1 MEWIKAD
8 DPIEEVELFKSSKDI
23 AKDIIKEMNSKWES
37 FFLGGEDKE
46 DKEDKIVKEGLRTTK
61 LFELL
66 TTLGDGKGYKVYS
79 HSLSKKFIDDSKEN
93 NNGVTKF
100 VNREWLFDLCWY
112 KEDETLKYGLK
123 SLDLAVESEWTNK
136 RKEDKEDPYGGI
148 KYDFQKL
155 LVANMGLCLMVFEV
169 TKEGREELSKY
180 FEKVYDIYE
189 GNKTEILFIAFS
201 RKEKTFYYSYLPKK
215 QKDV

>member
-1 MEWIKAD
+1 MEWVEAFESKV
-8 DPIEEVELFKSSKDI
+8 EVKLPESSKK
-23 AKDIIKEMNSKWES
+23 AKDIIEKMKDNWKDKDTKGTKDTFLDGGKIIKER
-37 FFLGGEDKE
+37 LRKE
-46 DKEDKIVKEGLRTTK
+46 KLFDLLTK
-61 LFELL
+61 L
-66 TTLGDGKGYKVYS
+66 GDKQGYKVYS
-79 HSLSKKFIDDSKEN
+79 HSLSDGFRNAPGTGND
-93 NNGVTKF
+93 KF

-155 LVANMGLCLMVFEV
+155 LVVNMGLGLMVFKV
-169 TKEGREELSKY
+169 TKEGREKLSEY
-180 FEKVYDIYE
+180 FEKVYDTYE

-201 RKEKTFYYSYLPKK
+201 TERKKDDTFYYSYLPKK

>member
-1 MEWIKAD
+1 MEWIKAGKS
-8 DPIEEVELFKSSKDI
+8 IEEVELFKSSKDI
-23 AKDIIKEMNSKWES
+23 AKDIIEEMNNNWEDT
-37 FFLGGEDKE
+37 FLDGGKIIKE
-46 DKEDKIVKEGLRTTK
+46 RLRTEK
-61 LFELL
+61 LFDLL
-66 TTLGDGKGYKVYS
+66 TELGDKQGYKVYS
-79 HSLSKKFIDDSKEN
+79 HSSSDEFRNAPGTGND
-93 NNGVTKF
+93 KF

-112 KEDETLKYGLK
+112 KEDETFKYSLK

-155 LVANMGLCLMVFEV
+155 LVANMGLCLMVFKV
-169 TKEGREELSKY
+169 TKKGREKLSEY
-180 FEKVYDIYE
+180 FEKVYDTYE

-201 RKEKTFYYSYLPKK
+201 TERKKDDTFYYSYLPKK

>member
-1 MEWIKAD
+1 MEWIKAGKS
-8 DPIEEVELFKSSKDI
+8 IEEVELFKSSKDI
-23 AKDIIKEMNSKWES
+23 AKDIIEEMNNNWEDT
-37 FFLGGEDKE
+37 FLDGGKIIKE
-46 DKEDKIVKEGLRTTK
+46 RLRTEK
-61 LFELL
+61 LFDLL
-66 TTLGDGKGYKVYS
+66 TELGDKQGYKVYS
-79 HSLSKKFIDDSKEN
+79 HSSSDEFRNAPGTGND
-93 NNGVTKF
+93 KF

-123 SLDLAVESEWTNK
+123 SLDLTVESEWTNK

-169 TKEGREELSKY
+169 TKEGREDLSEY

-201 RKEKTFYYSYLPKK
+201 RKEKTFYYSYLSKK

>member
-1 MEWIKAD
+1 MEWIERTKH
-8 DPIEEVELFKSSKDI
+8 IKKVELFKSSKDI
-23 AKDIIKEMNSKWES
+23 VKDIIKEMKSKWNRS
-37 FFLGGEDKE
+37 FLDNRG
-46 DKEDKIVKEGLRTTK
+46 KIIKSKKIKSSK

-66 TTLGDGKGYKVYS
+66 TKLGDRKGYKVYS
-79 HSLSKKFIDDSKEN
+79 HGLSEKFINKANDN
-93 NNGVTKF
+93 NNDVTKF

-112 KEDETLKYGLK
+112 KEDKNLRYGLK
-123 SLDLAVESEWTNK
+123 SLDLAVESEWINK
-136 RKEDKEDPYGGI
+136 RKEDKKDPYGGI

-169 TKEGREELSKY
+169 TKEGREELSEY

-201 RKEKTFYYSYLPKK
+201 RKEKTFYYSYLSKK

>member
-1 MEWIKAD
+1 MT
-8 DPIEEVELFKSSKDI
+8 
-23 AKDIIKEMNSKWES
+23 N
-37 FFLGGEDKE
+37 
-46 DKEDKIVKEGLRTTK
+46 
-61 LFELL
+61 
-66 TTLGDGKGYKVYS
+66 LGDRKGYKVYS
-79 HSLSKKFIDDSKEN
+79 HSLSEELDN
-93 NNGVTKF
+93 NDVTKF

-112 KEDETLKYGLK
+112 KEDETFKYSLK

-155 LVANMGLCLMVFEV
+155 LVANMGLCLMVFKV
-169 TKEGREELSKY
+169 TKKGREKLSEY
-180 FEKVYDIYE
+180 FEKVYNTYE

-201 RKEKTFYYSYLPKK
+201 TERKRKDTFYYSYLPKK

>member
-1 MEWIKAD
+1 MEWIKAGKS
-8 DPIEEVELFKSSKDI
+8 IEEVELFKSSKDI
-23 AKDIIKEMNSKWES
+23 AKDIIEEMNNNWEDT
-37 FFLGGEDKE
+37 FLDGGKIIKE
-46 DKEDKIVKEGLRTTK
+46 ERLRTEK
-61 LFELL
+61 LFDLL
-66 TTLGDGKGYKVYS
+66 TELGDKQGYKVYS
-79 HSLSKKFIDDSKEN
+79 HSLSDGFRNAPGTGND
-93 NNGVTKF
+93 KF

-155 LVANMGLCLMVFEV
+155 LVVNMGLGLMVFKV
-169 TKEGREELSKY
+169 TKEGREKLSEY
-180 FEKVYDIYE
+180 FEKVYYTYE

-201 RKEKTFYYSYLPKK
+201 TERKKDDTFYYSYLPKK

>member
-1 MEWIKAD
+1 MEWIKAGKS
-8 DPIEEVELFKSSKDI
+8 IEEVELFKSSKDI
-23 AKDIIKEMNSKWES
+23 AKDIIEEMNNNWEDT
-37 FFLGGEDKE
+37 FLDGGKIIKE
-46 DKEDKIVKEGLRTTK
+46 RLRTEK
-61 LFELL
+61 LFDLL
-66 TTLGDGKGYKVYS
+66 TELGDKQGYKVYS
-79 HSLSKKFIDDSKEN
+79 HSSSDEFRNAPGTGND
-93 NNGVTKF
+93 KF

-112 KEDETLKYGLK
+112 KEDKNLRYGLK

-155 LVANMGLCLMVFEV
+155 LVVNMGLGLMVFKV
-169 TKEGREELSKY
+169 TKEGREKLSEY
-180 FEKVYDIYE
+180 FEKVYDTYE

-201 RKEKTFYYSYLPKK
+201 TERKKDDTFYYSYLPKK

>member
-1 MEWIKAD
+1 MEWIERTKH
-8 DPIEEVELFKSSKDI
+8 IKKVELFKSSKDI
-23 AKDIIKEMNSKWES
+23 VKDIIKEMKSKWNRS
-37 FFLGGEDKE
+37 FLDNRGKIIKE
-46 DKEDKIVKEGLRTTK
+46 RLRTEKLFDLLTK
-61 LFELL
+61 L
-66 TTLGDGKGYKVYS
+66 GDKQGYKVYS
-79 HSLSKKFIDDSKEN
+79 HSLSDGFRNAPGTGND
-93 NNGVTKF
+93 KF

-155 LVANMGLCLMVFEV
+155 LVVNMGLGLMVFKV
-169 TKEGREELSKY
+169 TKEGREKLSEY
-180 FEKVYDIYE
+180 FEKVYDTYE

-201 RKEKTFYYSYLPKK
+201 TERKKDDTFYYSYLPKK

>member
-1 MEWIKAD
+1 MEWIKAGKS
-8 DPIEEVELFKSSKDI
+8 IEEVELFKSSKDI
-23 AKDIIKEMNSKWES
+23 AKDIIEEMNNNWEDT
-37 FFLGGEDKE
+37 FLDGGKIIKE
-46 DKEDKIVKEGLRTTK
+46 RLRTEK
-61 LFELL
+61 LFDLL
-66 TTLGDGKGYKVYS
+66 TELGDKQGYKVYS
-79 HSLSKKFIDDSKEN
+79 HSSSDEFRNAPGTGND
-93 NNGVTKF
+93 KF

-112 KEDETLKYGLK
+112 KEDETFKYSLK

-155 LVANMGLCLMVFEV
+155 LVVNMGLGLMVFKV
-169 TKEGREELSKY
+169 TKEGREKLSEY
-180 FEKVYDIYE
+180 FEKVYDTYE

-201 RKEKTFYYSYLPKK
+201 TERKKDDTFYYSYLPKK

>member
-1 MEWIKAD
+1 MEWIKAGKS
-8 DPIEEVELFKSSKDI
+8 IEEVELFKSSKDI
-23 AKDIIKEMNSKWES
+23 AKDIIEEMNNNWEDT
-37 FFLGGEDKE
+37 FLDGGKIIKE
-46 DKEDKIVKEGLRTTK
+46 RLRTEK
-61 LFELL
+61 LFDLL
-66 TTLGDGKGYKVYS
+66 TELGDKQGYKVYS
-79 HSLSKKFIDDSKEN
+79 HSSSDEFRNAPGTGND
-93 NNGVTKF
+93 KF

-136 RKEDKEDPYGGI
+136 RKEDKEDLYGGI

-155 LVANMGLCLMVFEV
+155 LVVNMGLGLMVFKV
-169 TKEGREELSKY
+169 TKEGREKLSEY
-180 FEKVYDIYE
+180 FEKVYDTYE

-201 RKEKTFYYSYLPKK
+201 TERKKDDTFYYSYLPKK

>member
-1 MEWIKAD
+1 MEWVEAFESKV
-8 DPIEEVELFKSSKDI
+8 EVKLPESSKK
-23 AKDIIKEMNSKWES
+23 AKDIIEKMKDNWKGTKGTFLDGGKIIKER
-37 FFLGGEDKE
+37 
-46 DKEDKIVKEGLRTTK
+46 LRTEK

-66 TTLGDGKGYKVYS
+66 TELGDKQGYKVYS
-79 HSLSKKFIDDSKEN
+79 HSLSDGFRNAPGND
-93 NNGVTKF
+93 KF

-112 KEDETLKYGLK
+112 KEDETFKYSLK

-136 RKEDKEDPYGGI
+136 RKEDPYGGI

-169 TKEGREELSKY
+169 TEEGREELSEY
-180 FEKVYDIYE
+180 FEKVYNTYE

>member
-1 MEWIKAD
+1 MEWIERTKH
-8 DPIEEVELFKSSKDI
+8 IKKVELFKSSKDI
-23 AKDIIKEMNSKWES
+23 VKDIIKEMKSKWNRS
-37 FFLGGEDKE
+37 FLDNRG
-46 DKEDKIVKEGLRTTK
+46 KIIKSKKIKSSK

-66 TTLGDGKGYKVYS
+66 TKLGDRKGYKVYS
-79 HSLSKKFIDDSKEN
+79 HGLSEKFINKANEN
-93 NNGVTKF
+93 NNDVTKF

-112 KEDETLKYGLK
+112 KEDETFKYSLK
-123 SLDLAVESEWTNK
+123 SLDLAVESEWINK

-155 LVANMGLCLMVFEV
+155 LVANMGLCLMVFKV
-169 TKEGREELSKY
+169 TKEGREKLSEY

-201 RKEKTFYYSYLPKK
+201 TERKRKDTFYYSYLPKK

>member
-1 MEWIKAD
+1 MEWIKAGKS
-8 DPIEEVELFKSSKDI
+8 IEEVELFKSSKDI
-23 AKDIIKEMNSKWES
+23 AKDIIEEMNNNWEDT
-37 FFLGGEDKE
+37 FLDGGKIIKE
-46 DKEDKIVKEGLRTTK
+46 RLRTEK
-61 LFELL
+61 LFDLL
-66 TTLGDGKGYKVYS
+66 TELGDKQGYKVYS
-79 HSLSKKFIDDSKEN
+79 HSSSDEFRNAPGTGND
-93 NNGVTKF
+93 KF

-155 LVANMGLCLMVFEV
+155 LVVNMGLGLMVFKV
-169 TKEGREELSKY
+169 TKEGREKLSEY
-180 FEKVYDIYE
+180 FEKVYDTYE

-201 RKEKTFYYSYLPKK
+201 TERKKDDTFYYSYLPKK

>member
-1 MEWIKAD
+1 MNNNWEDTFLDGGK
-8 DPIEEVELFKSSKDI
+8 
-23 AKDIIKEMNSKWES
+23 IIKER
-37 FFLGGEDKE
+37 
-46 DKEDKIVKEGLRTTK
+46 LRTEK
-61 LFELL
+61 LFDLL
-66 TTLGDGKGYKVYS
+66 TELGDKQGYKVYS
-79 HSLSKKFIDDSKEN
+79 HSSSDEFRNAPGTGND
-93 NNGVTKF
+93 KF

-112 KEDETLKYGLK
+112 KEDETFKYSLK

-155 LVANMGLCLMVFEV
+155 LVVNMGLGLMVFKV
-169 TKEGREELSKY
+169 TKEGREKLSEY
-180 FEKVYDIYE
+180 FEKVYDTYE

-201 RKEKTFYYSYLPKK
+201 TERKKDDTFYYSYLPKK

>member
-1 MEWIKAD
+1 MEWIEAGKS
-8 DPIEEVELFKSSKDI
+8 IEEVELFKSSKDI
-23 AKDIIKEMNSKWES
+23 AKDIIKEMNSKRER
-37 FFLGGEDKE
+37 FFLGGGDKG
-46 DKEDKIVKEGLRTTK
+46 DKGDKKIVKEGLRTK
-61 LFELL
+61 ILFELL
-66 TTLGDGKGYKVYS
+66 TTLGDGKGFKVYS
-79 HSLSKKFIDDSKEN
+79 HSLSEEFRNAPDTDN
-93 NNGVTKF
+93 DKF

-112 KEDETLKYGLK
+112 KEDKNLRYGLK

-155 LVANMGLCLMVFEV
+155 LVVNMGLCLMVFEV

-189 GNKTEILFIAFS
+189 GNKTEIIFIAIS

>member
-1 MEWIKAD
+1 MEWIKAGKS
-8 DPIEEVELFKSSKDI
+8 IEEVELFKSSKDI
-23 AKDIIKEMNSKWES
+23 AKDIIEEMNNNWENT
-37 FFLGGEDKE
+37 FLDGGKIIKE
-46 DKEDKIVKEGLRTTK
+46 RLRTEK
-61 LFELL
+61 LFDLL
-66 TTLGDGKGYKVYS
+66 TELGDKQGYKVYS
-79 HSLSKKFIDDSKEN
+79 HSSSDEFRNAPGTGND
-93 NNGVTKF
+93 KF

-155 LVANMGLCLMVFEV
+155 LVVNMGLGLMVFKV
-169 TKEGREELSKY
+169 TKEGREKLSEY
-180 FEKVYDIYE
+180 FEKVYDTYE

-201 RKEKTFYYSYLPKK
+201 TERKKDDTFYYSYLPKK